1 MLRKKNDG
9 GGKKEK
15 VRGELLFYSFLPAS
29 TSLSLIRSTL
39 RGIIRA
45 SNLVLLHDA
54 QNALRTRSRS
64 SAKILYPTVK
74 RIFVCAQYSWFAGR
88 AMSG

>member
-1 MLRKKNDG
+1 M
-9 GGKKEK
+9 
-15 VRGELLFYSFLPAS
+15 RGELLFYSFLPAS

-64 SAKILYPTVK
+64 SAKILNPTVK